1 MGRAKRN
8 DEPGV
13 IGKIA
18 LVALVGKALGAVLK
32 VGAMAGAA
40 FVGWT
45 VGRKAVNRFA
55 GGGTGQGPD
64 RPGIATDV
72 ASP

>member
-1 MGRAKRN
+1 MARSNRN

-18 LVALVGKALGAVLK
+18 LAALIGKALGGVIK

-45 VGRKAVNRFA
+45 VGRKAIDRFA
-55 GGGTGQGPD
+55 GDGGRGPD
-64 RPGIATDV
+64 RSEVATDV